1 MEQITQEGLRVAE
14 DLGQRHGFSSAA
26 VVQLMQAMLRSG
38 GGMVQFNHPE
48 LGGSGQ
54 WMAGGMVMIGDMF
67 NNGLKAR
74 VDGLCRDVSTV
85 LASQPL
91 AGAALVGS
99 MQQQSGGSWQ
109 QQSSTPPT
117 AAAWPAAGAASE
129 QRGPSAAAPLFVA
142 DPRDH
147 WWPAELGMPSA
158 SGAQNNVR
166 YAVFPNAGRLAVDV
180 NGQVSVY
187 DTGSHQIAG
196 LAQQQGGGVV
206 FTTSSG
212 SVGLSS
218 FSPAAGSSQQQQSSS
233 GGFQQQHSS
242 SGGGFQQQHSSGGVG
257 AAASMPPTMTMTP
270 MAPMSSMAPLTP
282 MAPQKRWWP
291 EQLGMPAASGAQN
304 AVEYAVFPEQ
314 RRLALLQGE
323 RCRLFVLGDQPVLG
337 VSAQGSSGALML
349 LTAEGEQPLAGL
361 EELDAAVE
369 PSGTLTTDAAENS
382 FTGTHGADSP
392 TAGSPGA
399 VSSGDDPYAAL
410 ERLGALKTKG
420 ILTEE
425 EFSAKKA
432 ELLARL

>member
-74 VDGLCRDVSTV
+74 VDGLCRDVSAV

-117 AAAWPAAGAASE
+117 AAGWPAAGAASE

-304 AVEYAVFPEQ
+304 GVEYAVFPEQ

-369 PSGTLTTDAAENS
+369 PSGTPTADAAENS
-382 FTGTHGADSP
+382 FTGTHGAGTP
-392 TAGSPGA
+392 GAGSPGA

-410 ERLGALKTKG
+410 ERLGALKAKG

>member
-1 MEQITQEGLRVAE
+1 VEQITQEGLRVAE
-14 DLGQRHGFSSAA
+14 DLGQRHGFSSGA
-26 VVQLMQAMLRSG
+26 VVQLLQAMLRSG

-74 VDGLCRDVSTV
+74 VDGLCRDASAV

-91 AGAALVGS
+91 AGAAQVGS

-109 QQSSTPPT
+109 QQSSAPPT
-117 AAAWPAAGAASE
+117 AAGWPAAGAASE

-142 DPRDH
+142 DPREL

-158 SGAQNNVR
+158 SGAQNSMR

-233 GGFQQQHSS
+233 S
-242 SGGGFQQQHSSGGVG
+242 GFQQQHSSGGVS
-257 AAASMPPTMTMTP
+257 AAASMPPMVPMTP
-270 MAPMSSMAPLTP
+270 MAPMSSMAPLTS
-282 MAPQKRWWP
+282 MAQQKRWWP

-304 AVEYAVFPEQ
+304 GVQYAVFPEQ

-349 LTAEGEQPLAGL
+349 LTAEGEQSLAGL
-361 EELDAAVE
+361 EELDAAME
-369 PSGTLTTDAAENS
+369 PSGTLTTDAAKNTLTS
-382 FTGTHGADSP
+382 THGAGTPGASTP
-392 TAGSPGA
+392 GAGTPGAGSPGA
-399 VSSGDDPYAAL
+399 VSNGDDPYAAL
-410 ERLGALKTKG
+410 ERLGGLKAKG

>member
-14 DLGQRHGFSSAA
+14 DLGQRHGFSSGA
-26 VVQLMQAMLRSG
+26 VVQLLQAMLRSG

-74 VDGLCRDVSTV
+74 VDGLCRDASAV

-91 AGAALVGS
+91 AGAAQVGS

-109 QQSSTPPT
+109 QQSSAPPT
-117 AAAWPAAGAASE
+117 AAGWPAAGAASE

-142 DPRDH
+142 DPREL

-158 SGAQNNVR
+158 SGAQNSMR

-233 GGFQQQHSS
+233 S
-242 SGGGFQQQHSSGGVG
+242 GFQQQHSSGGVS
-257 AAASMPPTMTMTP
+257 AAASMAPMVPMTP
-270 MAPMSSMAPLTP
+270 MAPLTSMAQ
-282 MAPQKRWWP
+282 QKRWWP

-304 AVEYAVFPEQ
+304 GVQYAVFPEQ

-349 LTAEGEQPLAGL
+349 LTAEGEQSLAGL
-361 EELDAAVE
+361 EELDAAME
-369 PSGTLTTDAAENS
+369 PSGTLTADAAENTLIS
-382 FTGTHGADSP
+382 THGASSP
-392 TAGSPGA
+392 GAGSPGA
-399 VSSGDDPYAAL
+399 VSNGDDPYAAL
-410 ERLGALKTKG
+410 ERLGALKAKG
-420 ILTEE
+420 IITEE

>member
-1 MEQITQEGLRVAE
+1 VEQITKEGLRVAE
-14 DLGQRHGFSSAA
+14 DLGHCHGFSSGA

-74 VDGLCRDVSTV
+74 VDGLCRDVSAV
-85 LASQPL
+85 LASQPMT
-91 AGAALVGS
+91 GAALSGS

-109 QQSSTPPT
+109 QQSSIPPT
-117 AAAWPAAGAASE
+117 AVARPAAHAASE
-129 QRGPSAAAPLFVA
+129 QGAPSAAAPLFVA
-142 DPRDH
+142 DPRDR

-180 NGQVSVY
+180 NGQVNVY

-206 FTTSSG
+206 FTTAGG

-218 FSPAAGSSQQQQSSS
+218 FSPAVGNTLQQQSN
-233 GGFQQQHSS
+233 
-242 SGGGFQQQHSSGGVG
+242 GGGFQQQSSSC
-257 AAASMPPTMTMTP
+257 AAGPAASMAPMAPMAPTASMPPMAP
-270 MAPMSSMAPLTP
+270 MAPME
-282 MAPQKRWWP
+282 QQRRWWP

-304 AVEYAVFPEQ
+304 GMHYAVFPEQ

-323 RCRLFVLGDQPVLG
+323 RCRLFVLGDQRVLG
-337 VSAQGSSGALML
+337 LSAQGNSGTLML

-361 EELDAAVE
+361 EELDAAE
-369 PSGTLTTDAAENS
+369 QMPSTQTTDGAAS
-382 FTGTHGADSP
+382 SDDGTSGV
-392 TAGSPGA
+392 GST
-399 VSSGDDPYAAL
+399 GDDPYEAL
-410 ERLGALKTKG
+410 ERLGALKAKG

-425 EFSAKKA
+425 EFSSKKA
-432 ELLARL
+432 ALLARL

>member
-14 DLGQRHGFSSAA
+14 DLGVRHGFSSGA

-54 WMAGGMVMIGDMF
+54 WMASGMMMIGDMF

-74 VDGLCRDVSTV
+74 VDGLCRDVSAV

-91 AGAALVGS
+91 AGVAQSGS

-117 AAAWPAAGAASE
+117 AVARPVESAAPE
-129 QRGPSAAAPLFVA
+129 QRAPSAAAPLFVA

-158 SGAQNNVR
+158 SGAQNSVR

-206 FTTSSG
+206 FTTAGG

-218 FSPAAGSSQQQQSSS
+218 FSPAAGSNQQQQSSGSGFQQQSSS
-233 GGFQQQHSS
+233 GA
-242 SGGGFQQQHSSGGVG
+242 G
-257 AAASMPPTMTMTP
+257 AAAGMPPMVQMAPMTSMAAMAP
-270 MAPMSSMAPLTP
+270 MAPME
-282 MAPQKRWWP
+282 QQRRWWP

-304 AVEYAVFPEQ
+304 GVHYAVFPEQ

-323 RCRLFVLGDQPVLG
+323 RCRLFALGDQRVLG
-337 VSAQGSSGALML
+337 LGAQGSGGALML
-349 LTAEGEQPLAGL
+349 LTAEGEQPLASL
-361 EELDAAVE
+361 EELDATAQ
-369 PSGTLTTDAAENS
+369 PTSSQITDAAAS
-382 FTGTHGADSP
+382 PDAGTVGAGTGGAG
-392 TAGSPGA
+392 TGGSGTGGSG
-399 VSSGDDPYAAL
+399 SSGDDPYEAL
-410 ERLGALKTKG
+410 ERLGALKAKG

-425 EFSAKKA
+425 EFSSKKA